1 MHIVKFPWLAH
12 RESNHSYEVYCI
24 TVSADG
30 KRLASGGLDG
40 KIRIWSID
48 TLRKYEHSILE
59 ANSSAKHDKSGKIRP
74 KITSDSDENGSDKSS
89 EKTITQ
95 DPSECRDLCSMSR
108 HTGAVTCLKFSPN
121 GRFLASGSDDRIL
134 LIWEKDEEAT
144 RLALEARKSLKNGI
158 SGSSSAFGLD
168 SGGNGGEMEH
178 WTVRKRLVA
187 HDNDIQDMAWAP
199 DSSILVT
206 VGLDRSI
213 IVWSGTTFEKIK
225 RFDIHESHVKG
236 VTFDPANKYFA
247 TCSDDRTMRIFRYR
261 RSSPTEISF
270 SVESVVREPF
280 QNTPLTTYYRR
291 CTWSPDGQYIAAPN
305 AVNGGMCSV
314 AIVKRGSWL
323 SDISLLGHELP
334 CEVCSFSPRL
344 YRLPEE
350 NRGRSNKRHHG
361 KSGARMSE
369 ERNHASSANSVNSTR
384 EGGSKVNED
393 GKREDGKN
401 EGGRNEDGKNE
412 NRKNAGRKNEG
423 KNNEDEVNRSRENS
437 KSKAMSGTHSSLSPK
452 PASNSPPSS
461 FSTILAT
468 GGQDRSLVIWSTASA
483 RPLVV
488 ARDLTSKTITDICW
502 DPSGRIIFLSSL
514 DGSITTAFF
523 GRDELGTPI
532 PLNQNSAQLHRYGA
546 DRESAYFP
554 ESVDQLLLEDSQRK
568 LAGKTP
574 VNSRMEKLMT
584 ARGFGIGKNGQSGF
598 ALPSSTSQPQKRSI
612 LMSKKPAINVLVPRS
627 KKHPNRKINVLT
639 LSSQKMSVT
648 KSGKKRVTPTLISS
662 SSGISGFTNSFASRS
677 GLSKSTDSIKLA
689 QKLFAK
695 SFVRLPK
702 VGLQTLVSGVRDNLI
717 QLPPSNSS
725 SLSTSNFSN
734 SSLLSSSSSGN
745 QLSLAGKVRGGASG
759 GFPPLLLLNS
769 PRKHKTPSRSSLA
782 SRRLKHFGRYPAFWA
797 DSALESS
804 ANIEKLPNTIVAQKK
819 SNLNGTPFGYVLEV
833 RNQKD
838 SVPRKEVGQPV
849 VSTAF
854 CVGASKK
861 IMEYFVNGKVKQVAE
876 SQFEARSSH
885 NMVEYWAIAT
895 QTGCI
900 SILTKTGRQFMPPIQ
915 LGSELSHLLAA
926 GKFLLAITFDGLVY
940 TWNLQA
946 GLAIVDGISLSPLIS
961 PLAQYDSHRRKF
973 QNKVK
978 FASVSLLPSNGIPLI
993 GLTNGD
999 LYTFDVGLGV
1009 WVNIIDSRYTE
1020 QLDLADLKKCLS
1032 FDQISLQRLAFR
1044 VIKAKSKQSHH
1055 SQQKIADSNVLKS
1068 PWTKQF
1074 CESFEQN
1081 VVNIKRRIKK
1091 SIDDA

>member
-1 MHIVKFPWLAH
+1 MHIVKFPCLAH

-121 GRFLASGSDDRIL
+121 GRFLA
-134 LIWEKDEEAT
+134 
-144 RLALEARKSLKNGI
+144 LALEARKSLKNGI

-213 IVWSGTTFEKIK
+213 I

-612 LMSKKPAINVLVPRS
+612 LMSKKPTINVLVPRS

-695 SFVRLPK
+695 PFVRLPK
-702 VGLQTLVSGVRDNLI
+702 AGLQTLVSGVRDNLI

-861 IMEYFVNGKVKQVAE
+861 TMEYFVNGKVKQVAE

>member
-40 KIRIWSID
+40 KIRIWSVD
-48 TLRKYEHSILE
+48 TLRKYEQRILH
-59 ANSSAKHDKSGKIRP
+59 ANSSTKTAKKGRP
-74 KITSDSDENGSDKSS
+74 AAKTVSDSDESNS
-89 EKTITQ
+89 EKNSERDSIVQ

-144 RLALEARKSLKNGI
+144 RLALEARKSLK
-158 SGSSSAFGLD
+158 SGFGGNSSAFGLD

-291 CTWSPDGQYIAAPN
+291 CTWSPDGQYIVAPN

-314 AIVKRGSWL
+314 AIIKRGSWL

-344 YRLPEE
+344 YRLPEQ
-350 NRGRSNKRHHG
+350 RKSGSNIRHNG
-361 KSGARMSE
+361 KSGAGT
-369 ERNHASSANSVNSTR
+369 RNAKGHTSSPNSD
-384 EGGSKVNED
+384 NED
-393 GKREDGKN
+393 RGKRTGDSALDSTGT
-401 EGGRNEDGKNE
+401 
-412 NRKNAGRKNEG
+412 
-423 KNNEDEVNRSRENS
+423 S
-437 KSKAMSGTHSSLSPK
+437 KPIVTSATSSIAKTAHS
-452 PASNSPPSS
+452 PASTSSNLNTSSSTSSSPSS

-502 DPSGRIIFLSSL
+502 DPSGRIVFLSSL

-523 GRDELGTPI
+523 DKEELGTPI
-532 PLNQNSAQLHRYGA
+532 PLNQNAAQLHRYGA

-568 LAGKTP
+568 FGRKNP
-574 VNSRMEKLMT
+574 VDFRMEKLMM
-584 ARGFGIGKNGQSGF
+584 ARGFGDSESSQSGF
-598 ALPSSTSQPQKRSI
+598 ALPSSASQPQKKKKKELLLST
-612 LMSKKPAINVLVPRS
+612 KPAINVLVPRS
-627 KKHPNRKINVLT
+627 KKHPNRRVNVLT

-648 KSGKKRVTPTLISS
+648 KSGKKRVTPTLIS
-662 SSGISGFTNSFASRS
+662 ASS
-677 GLSKSTDSIKLA
+677 GLSGSSSSSSLRSAVSRSTHSTKLA

-695 SFVRLPK
+695 PFVKLPK
-702 VGLQTLVSGVRDNLI
+702 SGLQTLVAGVRDNLV
-717 QLPPSNSS
+717 QLPPSTSS
-725 SLSTSNFSN
+725 SLVPDNFSTGGN
-734 SSLLSSSSSGN
+734 SLSSFSLSSSSSGN
-745 QLSLAGKVRGGASG
+745 EVSAAGKMQGSATGGN
-759 GFPPLLLLNS
+759 PPLLLLI
-769 PRKHKTPSRSSLA
+769 PPKKHRTSSRSSQA
-782 SRRLKHFGRYPAFWA
+782 SRRSKHVTRYPGFWA
-797 DSALESS
+797 RSALQ
-804 ANIEKLPNTIVAQKK
+804 ATTDYTRLPDVIVAQKRD
-819 SNLNGTPFGYVLEV
+819 SLSGGPFGCVLEV
-833 RNQKD
+833 RNQKEATD
-838 SVPRKEVGQPV
+838 KADIGQPV
-849 VSTAF
+849 VSTVLS
-854 CVGASKK
+854 VGAEKK
-861 IMEYFVNGKVKQVAE
+861 VMEYFVNGKVTQVAE
-876 SQFEARSSH
+876 SQFKTGSTH
-885 NMVEYWAIAT
+885 HTVEYWAIAT

-900 SILTKTGRQFMPPIQ
+900 SILTKTGRQFMAPIQ
-915 LGSELSHLLAA
+915 LGNELSHLLAS
-926 GKFLLAITFDGLVY
+926 GKFLLAVTFDGLVY
-940 TWNLQA
+940 TWDLQA
-946 GLAIVDGISLSPLIS
+946 GHIIVEGVSLSPLIN
-961 PLAQYDSHRRKF
+961 PLAQYDGHRRKF
-973 QNKVK
+973 HNKVK
-978 FASVSLLPSNGIPLI
+978 FSSVSLLPDNGIPI
-993 GLTNGD
+993 VGLTNGD
-999 LYTFDVGLGV
+999 IYTFDLNLGV
-1009 WVNIIDSRYTE
+1009 WISVVDSRYTE
-1020 QLDLADLKKCLS
+1020 QMGLTELKKHLS
-1032 FDQISLQRLAFR
+1032 FDQVSLQRLAFK
-1044 VIKAKSKQSHH
+1044 VVKAKSLAEGENVADGD
-1055 SQQKIADSNVLKS
+1055 QKAE
-1068 PWTKQF
+1068 WTKQL
-1074 CESFEQN
+1074 CESFGQN
-1081 VVNIKRRIKK
+1081 IANVKHRLDG
-1091 SIDDA
+1091 SIDAHNNITSLYR

>member
-74 KITSDSDENGSDKSS
+74 KIASDSDENGSDKSS

-158 SGSSSAFGLD
+158 RGSSSAFGLD

-213 IVWSGTTFEKIK
+213 IVWSGATFEKIK

-280 QNTPLTTYYRR
+280 RNTPLTTYYRR

-350 NRGRSNKRHHG
+350 NTGRSNKRHHG
-361 KSGARMSE
+361 KSGARMAE
-369 ERNHASSANSVNSTR
+369 ERDHVSSANSVNSTS
-384 EGGSKVNED
+384 EGGA
-393 GKREDGKN
+393 
-401 EGGRNEDGKNE
+401 NEDGKNE
-412 NRKNAGRKNEG
+412 DRKSEGGKNEG
-423 KNNEDEVNRSRENS
+423 KNNENEVNGSRENS
-437 KSKAMSGTHSSLSPK
+437 KSKTMSGTHSSMSPK
-452 PASNSPPSS
+452 PASNFPPSS

-568 LAGKTP
+568 LAEKTP

-584 ARGFGIGKNGQSGF
+584 ARGFGIGENGQSGF
-598 ALPSSTSQPQKRSI
+598 ALPSSTSQPQKRSV

-662 SSGISGFTNSFASRS
+662 SSGISGFTNSFASRT

-695 SFVRLPK
+695 PFVRLPK
-702 VGLQTLVSGVRDNLI
+702 AGLQTLVSGVRDNLI
-717 QLPPSNSS
+717 QLPPSNSG

-797 DSALESS
+797 DGALESS
-804 ANIEKLPNTIVAQKK
+804 ANIEKLPDTIVAQKK
-819 SNLNGTPFGYVLEV
+819 SNLNGTAFGYVLEV

-838 SVPRKEVGQPV
+838 SVPRTEVGQPV

-915 LGSELSHLLAA
+915 LGNELSHLLAA

-940 TWNLQA
+940 TWDLQA

-973 QNKVK
+973 QNRVK

-1055 SQQKIADSNVLKS
+1055 PQQKITDSNASKS

-1081 VVNIKRRIKK
+1081 VDNIKRRIKK
-1091 SIDDA
+1091 SIDDV